1 MTDTLELASKALLDP
16 AGLVHSDIDQVMG
29 RLLGNQINY
38 ADLYFQYTRQE
49 GWSLEDGAVKS
60 GSRST
65 DQGVGLRAVSGEK
78 TGFAY
83 SDEFQLPALKQ
94 AADAA
99 SAIAKGGQQLSSGQW
114 RESQYP
120 ALYGAADPLSSLTD
134 EAKIGLLQ
142 QVEKAARACDPRVSQ
157 VMAKIGRAHV

>member
-29 RLLGNQINY
+29 RLLGKQINY

-78 TGFAY
+78 
-83 SDEFQLPALKQ
+83 
-94 AADAA
+94 
-99 SAIAKGGQQLSSGQW
+99 
-114 RESQYP
+114 
-120 ALYGAADPLSSLTD
+120 
-134 EAKIGLLQ
+134 
-142 QVEKAARACDPRVSQ
+142 
-157 VMAKIGRAHV
+157 KIGRAHV

>member
-1 MTDTLELASKALLDP
+1 MGGML
-16 AGLVHSDIDQVMG
+16 GRGID
-29 RLLGNQINY
+29 Y

-83 SDEFQLPALKQ
+83 SGRICFACV
-94 AADAA
+94 
-99 SAIAKGGQQLSSGQW
+99 
-114 RESQYP
+114 
-120 ALYGAADPLSSLTD
+120 GAGRRCCEGNRSL
-134 EAKIGLLQ
+134 
-142 QVEKAARACDPRVSQ
+142 
-157 VMAKIGRAHV
+157 GRYVGAGY